1 MLCDVC
7 WERMCCAMRRL
18 HRSRGYKEASQSKGR
33 YRARGPTTNVAGIR
47 VGPADKSRGVAT
59 ACPPL
64 YAAAAT
70 LTRRCP
76 RRTHVIFQET
86 LGSARQRPTRA
97 SNNSLQGC
105 EVKGWRLM
113 WADPYLRAC
122 AENRTRK
129 GGLIMARSKF
139 LLSFDEY

>member
-1 MLCDVC
+1 MLCVENACVVLCEGYTDPEVIK
-7 WERMCCAMRRL
+7 
-18 HRSRGYKEASQSKGR
+18 RSSQSKGR

-86 LGSARQRPTRA
+86 LGSARQSFEQFTAGMRG
-97 SNNSLQGC
+97 Q
-105 EVKGWRLM
+105 RLTVDVG
-113 WADPYLRAC
+113 DPYFRAC

-129 GGLIMARSKF
+129 EAV
-139 LLSFDEY
+139 